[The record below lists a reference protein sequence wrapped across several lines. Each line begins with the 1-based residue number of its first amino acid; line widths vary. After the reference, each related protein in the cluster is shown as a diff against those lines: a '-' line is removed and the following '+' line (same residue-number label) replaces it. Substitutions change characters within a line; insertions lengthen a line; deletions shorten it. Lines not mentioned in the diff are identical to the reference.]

1 MLCNPLL
8 AMQSVL
14 RALFVSLEVFCL
26 SVALQALSGALL
38 KRTRYRIAF
47 RATLAATALQ
57 DPLVW
62 ALAPWGSIAL
72 LLQQCPCH
80 VLPELSA
87 PSQACLPN
95 PHVLIALLVELV

>member
-47 RATLAATALQ
+47 RATLAATALR
-57 DPLVW
+57 DPLLRARV
-62 ALAPWGSIAL
+62 P
-72 LLQQCPCH
+72 
-80 VLPELSA
+80 
-87 PSQACLPN
+87 
-95 PHVLIALLVELV
+95 